1 MVHSTHI
8 EKVISPISDA
18 ELRRRWTAA
27 RDRMRESKIDFII
40 ASNREDYL
48 GGYVKWLTD
57 EPAMHCYPFSAILP
71 LEDDM
76 TTVAHGSSDLAKASP
91 PEWALRGVRKR
102 ISTPVMPSLNFAAA
116 LDAEIVADE
125 LLKYKNARICL
136 INEDA
141 MSAGFSR
148 VLRDRLRSATFVD
161 ITDEIDQ
168 IKAVKSDE
176 EIERIKVNAWLHDE
190 TLKACF
196 EAITPGVREYE
207 VAAAGRMRALQ
218 LGSEQQIVFVASA
231 PVGSPLPFNMP
242 HAMNRT
248 IEAGD
253 QVGILVEVNDASGY
267 YTHLSRI
274 AVLGDIPDELQEHH
288 ELAVAAQKFSLEL
301 VVPGADPV
309 EILRANNDF
318 LESRGFPGETRIY
331 AHGQGYDMVER
342 PSFQPGETMKIAA
355 NMNIA
360 VHPIVVGSRASALI
374 TDNYI
379 VTDNGVGPC
388 IHKTPKKIFSL

>member
-1 MVHSTHI
+1 VVNSTLS

-18 ELRRRWTAA
+18 ELQRRWRAT
-27 RDRMRESKIDFII
+27 RERMRENRVDFVI

-57 EPAMHCYPFSAILP
+57 EPAMHCYPISVILP
-71 LEDDM
+71 LEDEM
-76 TTVAHGSSDLAKASP
+76 TTVAHGSSDPAKASP

-116 LDAEIVADE
+116 LDAELVADE
-125 LLKYKNARICL
+125 LSRYPNARICL
-136 INEDA
+136 VNEDA

-161 ITDEIDQ
+161 VTDEIDL
-168 IKAVKSDE
+168 IKAIKSDE

-196 EAITPGVREYE
+196 AAIAPGVREYE

-231 PVGSPLPFNMP
+231 PVGTPLPFNMP
-242 HAMNRT
+242 HAMNRR
-248 IEAGD
+248 INAGD
-253 QVGILVEVNDASGY
+253 QIGVLVEVNDASGY

-274 AVLGDIPDELQEHH
+274 AVLGEIPDELQEHH
-288 ELAVAAQKFSLEL
+288 EIALAAQKHSLDL
-301 VVPGADPV
+301 VRPGADPV
-309 EILRANNDF
+309 EILLANNEF
-318 LESRGFPGETRIY
+318 LESHGFPGETRIY

-342 PSFQPGETMKIAA
+342 PSFQPGETMKFAA

-360 VHPIVVGSRASALI
+360 VHPIAIGKRASAIL

-379 VTDNGVGPC
+379 VTENGVGPC
-388 IHKTPKKIFSL
+388 IHQTPKKVFSL